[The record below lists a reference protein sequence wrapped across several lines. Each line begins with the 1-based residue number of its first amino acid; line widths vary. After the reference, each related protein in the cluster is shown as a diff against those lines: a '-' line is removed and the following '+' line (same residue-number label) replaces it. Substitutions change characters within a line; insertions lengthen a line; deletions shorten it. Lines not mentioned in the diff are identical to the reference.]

1 MEVDVGSDDGAGPS
15 GDGFTAGSTDGG
27 FKINIKNW
35 HGVASWTWTTEDDL
49 CGICHMALD
58 GSAPGAPGPGDD
70 SPVVWG
76 RCTHYFHVHCIETW
90 LNNKNTCPICRG
102 KWVLAN
108 APRPPPATPG
118 NRSAAA
124 PGPPQERKRDCASL
138 GSLLSNASRLCFA
151 AWCWRCLRYQGS
163 GRGWQNT
170 RGSRPLSLLPA
181 RRRHCEYGVM

>member
-49 CGICHMALD
+49 CGIWHMALD

-124 PGPPQERKRDCASL
+124 PAP
-138 GSLLSNASRLCFA
+138 A
-151 AWCWRCLRYQGS
+151 A
-163 GRGWQNT
+163 T
-170 RGSRPLSLLPA
+170 
-181 RRRHCEYGVM
+181 